1 MDVRTRENEV
11 LKEGRVQVML
21 NSLTT
26 LPLLI
31 PIWVDDLKF
40 MLTVERE
47 EEVEKLMGEDGRNG
61 LRMKEKKATGVVA
74 EPNRDR
80 RRKTMTPAAPLQ
92 ISNWPPI

>member
-31 PIWVDDLKF
+31 PICLDDLKF
-40 MLTVERE
+40 MVTVERE
-47 EEVEKLMGEDGRNG
+47 EEVEKLMGEERRNG
-61 LRMKEKKATGVVA
+61 LRTKEKKKATSCSFRA
-74 EPNRDR
+74 
-80 RRKTMTPAAPLQ
+80 Q
-92 ISNWPPI
+92 